1 MATPANHQDYPA
13 HNTRSHSSLSSSS
26 SSSSDSDSSDDTVV
40 STAKMAETIIKP
52 KLFKG
57 SVLED
62 PQHWLYLYEQFIT
75 VTKYDDDQAAACF
88 GHFMENTAE
97 ILYKGLS
104 NTIKDDF
111 NLLKDNFK
119 DTFIND
125 LDKGQREREF
135 FSVSQGHEESARD
148 YVMKAKQQSVT
159 LLTIPRNK
167 GVTFLG

>member
-40 STAKMAETIIKP
+40 STAKMAEPIIKP

-62 PQHWLYLYEQFIT
+62 PQHWLYLYGKFIT

-88 GHFMENTAE
+88 GHFMDNTAE
-97 ILYKGLS
+97 IWYKGLS

-111 NLLKDNFK
+111 NLLKENFK
-119 DTFIND
+119 RYIHKWLRQRT
-125 LDKGQREREF
+125 KGTGIFQCFTRTWG
-135 FSVSQGHEESARD
+135 VSSWLCYESQTTGCTSRHSRRPS
-148 YVMKAKQQSVT
+148 M
-159 LLTIPRNK
+159 
-167 GVTFLG
+167 